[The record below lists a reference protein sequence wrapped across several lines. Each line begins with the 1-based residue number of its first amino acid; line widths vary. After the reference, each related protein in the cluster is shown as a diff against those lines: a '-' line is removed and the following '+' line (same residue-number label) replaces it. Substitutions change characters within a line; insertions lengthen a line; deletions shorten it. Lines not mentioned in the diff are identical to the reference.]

1 MRLSYN
7 GYYPGFPSPRRGSDS
22 RQPLFMDSDLSTQN
36 REAHIHYIVAFIG
49 GFLGIFPVV
58 NAVHF
63 LGSAQTSNL
72 IDIVLASLRADWS
85 SLLLHAFGA
94 FLYVLAVFLVT
105 FLPKH
110 TRLKVKWL
118 ALLVDAACAF
128 VMWLFPLERNLPLT
142 MYLYP
147 TFFAMAFQWCSFK
160 GAYGFTSSTIFSTN
174 NLRQFVSSLTE
185 VFCNGDRSF
194 SLKAKFFGL
203 TLLGFHL
210 GVAAS
215 GILWF
220 FLGNAGFLFALLPI
234 SVAGLLYRAG

>member
-1 MRLSYN
+1 MEANQILEDHN
-7 GYYPGFPSPRRGSDS
+7 
-22 RQPLFMDSDLSTQN
+22 
-36 REAHIHYIVAFIG
+36 AHIHYIVAFIG
-49 GFLGIFPVV
+49 GFLGIFPIV
-58 NAVHF
+58 NSVHL

-85 SLLLHAFGA
+85 SLSLHAFGA

-110 TRLKVKWL
+110 TRLNVKWL
-118 ALLVDAACAF
+118 ALLVDAACAA
-128 VMWLFPLERNLPLT
+128 VMWRFPLERNLPLT
-142 MYLYP
+142 VYLYP
-147 TFFAMAFQWCSFK
+147 TFFAMAFQWCAFK

-185 VFCNGDRSF
+185 VFFNGDKSF

-210 GVAAS
+210 GVATS
-215 GILWF
+215 GILWHF
-220 FLGNAGFLFALLPI
+220 FGNAGFFFALAPI
-234 SVAGLLYRAG
+234 SVTGILLLRNPMIK

>member
-1 MRLSYN
+1 MEANQILEDHN
-7 GYYPGFPSPRRGSDS
+7 
-22 RQPLFMDSDLSTQN
+22 
-36 REAHIHYIVAFIG
+36 AHIHYIVAFIG

-58 NAVHF
+58 NSVHF

-85 SLLLHAFGA
+85 SLSLHAFGA

-110 TRLKVKWL
+110 TRLNIKLL
-118 ALLVDAACAF
+118 ALLVDAACAA
-128 VMWLFPLERNLPLT
+128 VMWRFPLERNLPLT
-142 MYLYP
+142 VYLYP
-147 TFFAMAFQWCSFK
+147 TFFAMAFQWCAFK

-185 VFCNGDRSF
+185 VFFNGDKSF

-210 GVAAS
+210 GVATS
-215 GILWF
+215 GILWH
-220 FLGNAGFLFALLPI
+220 FLGNGGFLFALAPI
-234 SVAGLLYRAG
+234 FVAGILLLRNPVIK

>member
-1 MRLSYN
+1 
-7 GYYPGFPSPRRGSDS
+7 
-22 RQPLFMDSDLSTQN
+22 MDSDLSAQN
-36 REAHIHYIVAFIG
+36 HEAHIHYIVAFIG

-85 SLLLHAFGA
+85 SLLLHVFGA

-110 TRLKVKWL
+110 TRLNVKWL
-118 ALLVDAACAF
+118 ALFVDAAASF
-128 VMWLFPLERNLPLT
+128 VMWLFPIERDFPLT

-174 NLRQFVSSLTE
+174 NLRQFIASLTE
-185 VFCNGDRSF
+185 VFCNGDKSF
-194 SLKAKFFGL
+194 LLKAKFFGL

>member
-1 MRLSYN
+1 
-7 GYYPGFPSPRRGSDS
+7 
-22 RQPLFMDSDLSTQN
+22 MDSDLAVQN

-110 TRLKVKWL
+110 TRLNVKWL
-118 ALLVDAACAF
+118 ALFVDAAASF

-174 NLRQFVSSLTE
+174 NLRQFVSALTE
-185 VFCNGDRSF
+185 VFCNGDRCF
-194 SLKAKFFGL
+194 SLKAKFLGL

>member
-1 MRLSYN
+1 MELFFAFCYN
-7 GYYPGFPSPRRGSDS
+7 
-22 RQPLFMDSDLSTQN
+22 LFMDSDLSAQN

-72 IDIVLASLRADWS
+72 IDIVLASLRGDWS

-94 FLYVLAVFLVT
+94 FLYMLAVFLVT

-110 TRLKVKWL
+110 TRLNVKWL

-128 VMWLFPLERNLPLT
+128 VMWTFPIERNLPLT
-142 MYLYP
+142 VYLYP
-147 TFFAMAFQWCSFK
+147 TFFTMAFQWCSFK

-185 VFCNGDRSF
+185 VFCNGDKSF

-210 GVAAS
+210 GVASS
-215 GILWF
+215 GVLWHLF
-220 FLGNAGFLFALLPI
+220 GNGGFLFALAPI
-234 SVAGLLYRAG
+234 SAAAVLLLRE

>member
-1 MRLSYN
+1 
-7 GYYPGFPSPRRGSDS
+7 
-22 RQPLFMDSDLSTQN
+22 MDSDLAAQN

-49 GFLGIFPVV
+49 GFLGIFPIV
-58 NAVHF
+58 NSLHLF
-63 LGSAQTSNL
+63 GSAQTSNL

-85 SLLLHAFGA
+85 SLLFHAFGA
-94 FLYVLAVFLVT
+94 FLYVFAVFLVT

-110 TRLKVKWL
+110 TRLNVKWL
-118 ALLVDAACAF
+118 ALFVDAAASF
-128 VMWLFPLERNLPLT
+128 VMWLFPTERDFPLT

-174 NLRQFVSSLTE
+174 NLRQFIASLTE
-185 VFCNGDRSF
+185 VFCNGDKSF
-194 SLKAKFFGL
+194 LLKAKFFGL